1 MKKTAK
7 RMDPPKAAVKPINRA
22 ELGQIEGGYG
32 GGHGYRG
39 YYGYRGY
46 RGYYGYRRYGR

>member
-7 RMDPPKAAVKPINRA
+7 RMDPPKAAMKTTSRA

-32 GGHGYRG
+32 GG
-39 YYGYRGY
+39 YGYRRYGYGGY
-46 RGYYGYRRYGR
+46 RGYYGYRRYR